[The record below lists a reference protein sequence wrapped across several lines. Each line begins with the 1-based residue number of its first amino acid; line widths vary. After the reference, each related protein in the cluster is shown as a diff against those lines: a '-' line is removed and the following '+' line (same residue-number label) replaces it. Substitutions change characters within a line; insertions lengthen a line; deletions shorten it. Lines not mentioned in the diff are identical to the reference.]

1 MIRIKIVTLFLAFAV
16 IFSALVAVINRFY
29 LIPCLIKLE
38 QVEAK
43 RNLIQFKDLLNRELT
58 HLDVLCRDWASWD
71 DTYEF
76 IQDKNKDYAESNL
89 INSSFYLNKIDIV
102 FYFDNNRNIV
112 WSGQFGLSANDPKY
126 LTDNWYSDYGNLIFN
141 NNDTSNLTGII
152 VSGKNIIF
160 ISSRPILKSD
170 GSGPIRGTM
179 VMGRVLN
186 KKYKNVLK
194 QITKI
199 PFEMWLA
206 CDKSIPPDVLAA
218 KEKISHKNDIYID
231 SSVDKI
237 MNIFTFLKD
246 INGDN
251 KIVLEAHFKK
261 EIVSRA
267 TVIFNVVLVILLICP
282 ILLFTIL
289 YLLINKIII
298 TRLSAIIN
306 HIRTIKQSNDLTL
319 KMEKTEKDE
328 IGILSNELDILFDQL
343 NMLNMANEEIQRHLN
358 EKNEI
363 LNQLN
368 ITDVLTNV
376 YNKRHLI
383 EVANIQ
389 FNCAR
394 RHNYPLSLLILDID
408 NFKKIND
415 YFGHQVGDTVLKS
428 IAFLLKET
436 IRKEDYVARFGGE
449 EFVVL
454 APLTDQNGIHQLA
467 ERLRIAV
474 EQNKVEIEKDV
485 FVSVTASFGVATY
498 TNNNYHNIDSLL
510 RDADDALLKSKRNG
524 KNQVTH
530 FSDQKTQAE

>member
-394 RHNYPLSLLILDID
+394 RHNYPLSLLILDVD

-524 KNQVTH
+524 RNQVTH